1 MDSPVVNELAFAF
14 QRCDIAS
21 LAFNWRGVGASAGT
35 PSGEDSD
42 AVADYEAALTHL
54 TLTVGG
60 AVTAC
65 GYSFGGATAASLIG
79 RHPRVNRAVLVAPP
93 PSMLDPSMLASFSGP
108 LLIIVGEEDAF
119 APIAEVEKLAAA
131 LNHTELIT
139 VPGADHFFMSGLSQV
154 GRATADW
161 ISRTN

>member
-1 MDSPVVNELAFAF
+1 
-14 QRCDIAS
+14 
-21 LAFNWRGVGASAGT
+21 
-35 PSGEDSD
+35 
-42 AVADYEAALTHL
+42 
-54 TLTVGG
+54 
-60 AVTAC
+60 
-65 GYSFGGATAASLIG
+65 
-79 RHPRVNRAVLVAPP
+79 
-93 PSMLDPSMLASFSGP
+93 MLASFSGP

-119 APIAEVEKLAAA
+119 APLAEVEKLAAA